1 MIVEVLLVISL
12 SYILGSIPSGI
23 IFAKIFKLKDL
34 RTIGSGNTG
43 TTNVLRTGNYTA
55 AALTLILDFGK
66 ACLAIYL
73 SQIVNEKLILISSLA
88 ILIGHI
94 FPLWLKFRG
103 GKGFAC
109 YLGIMLMIN
118 FYLFIFIS
126 LIWLI
131 TFFAKK
137 ISSLSALLSCL
148 SGILISIIYFNSNIV
163 LVVLLTILIFITH
176 LENIKRLI
184 KGTETKIK

>member
-1 MIVEVLLVISL
+1 MIVEVLSVISF

-23 IFAKIFKLKDL
+23 IFAKIFNLKDL

-43 TTNVLRTGNYTA
+43 ATNVLRTGNYTA
-55 AALTLILDFGK
+55 AVLTLVLDFGK

-73 SQIVNEKLILISSLA
+73 SQIVNEKLTLISSLA

-94 FPLWLKFRG
+94 LPLWLKFKG

-109 YLGIMLMIN
+109 YLGIIFMIN

-131 TFFAKK
+131 TFFAKRV
-137 ISSLSALLSCL
+137 SSLSALLSCL
-148 SGILISIIYFNSNIV
+148 SGVFISIIYFNSNIV
-163 LVVLLTILIFITH
+163 LVVLLTILIFLTH

-184 KGTETKIK
+184 NGTETKIK

>member
-1 MIVEVLLVISL
+1 MITEIILVIFV
-12 SYILGSIPSGI
+12 SYTLGSIPSGI
-23 IFAKIFKLKDL
+23 IFAKIFRLKDI

-55 AALTLILDFGK
+55 AALTLGLDFGK

-73 SQIVNEKLILISSLA
+73 CQLINDQFILISSLA
-88 ILIGHI
+88 VLIGHI
-94 FPLWLKFRG
+94 FPIWLKFRG

-118 FYLFIFIS
+118 LYLFIFVS

-131 TFFAKK
+131 VFFSKRV
-137 ISSLSALLSCL
+137 SSLSALLSCL
-148 SGILISIIYFNSNIV
+148 SGVLISIIYFNSNIS
-163 LVVLLTILIFITH
+163 LVVLLTILIFVTH

-184 KGTETKIK
+184 NGTETKIK

>member
-1 MIVEVLLVISL
+1 MIVEVLSVISF

-23 IFAKIFKLKDL
+23 IFAKIFNLKDL

-55 AALTLILDFGK
+55 AALTLVLDFGK

-73 SQIVNEKLILISSLA
+73 SQIVNEKLILISSLV

-94 FPLWLKFRG
+94 FPLWLKFKG

-109 YLGIMLMIN
+109 YLGIIFMIN

-131 TFFAKK
+131 TFFAKRV
-137 ISSLSALLSCL
+137 SSLSALLSCL
-148 SGILISIIYFNSNIV
+148 SGVFISIIYFNSNIV
-163 LVVLLTILIFITH
+163 LVVLLTILIFLTH

-184 KGTETKIK
+184 NGTETKIK

>member
-23 IFAKIFKLKDL
+23 IFAKIFKLKNL

-55 AALTLILDFGK
+55 AALTLVLDFGK

-94 FPLWLKFRG
+94 FPLWLEFKG

-109 YLGIMLMIN
+109 YLGIIFMIN
-118 FYLFIFIS
+118 LYLFIFMS

-131 TFFAKK
+131 TFFAKR

-148 SGILISIIYFNSNIV
+148 SGVLISIIYFNSNIV
-163 LVVLLTILIFITH
+163 LVFLLTILIFVTH

-184 KGTETKIK
+184 NGTETKIK

>member
-1 MIVEVLLVISL
+1 MIAEIILVIFV
-12 SYILGSIPSGI
+12 SYTLGSIPSGI
-23 IFAKIFKLKDL
+23 IFAKIFRLKDI

-55 AALTLILDFGK
+55 AALTLGLDFGK

-73 SQIVNEKLILISSLA
+73 CQLINDQFILISSLA

-94 FPLWLKFRG
+94 FPIWLKFRG

-118 FYLFIFIS
+118 LYLFIFVS

-131 TFFAKK
+131 VFFSKK
-137 ISSLSALLSCL
+137 S
-148 SGILISIIYFNSNIV
+148 
-163 LVVLLTILIFITH
+163 FITFCV
-176 LENIKRLI
+176 IKLFKRCSYINNLF
-184 KGTETKIK
+184 

>member
-1 MIVEVLLVISL
+1 MIVEVLLVIFL

-55 AALTLILDFGK
+55 AALTLVLDFGK

-73 SQIVNEKLILISSLA
+73 SQIVNEKFILISSLA

-94 FPLWLKFRG
+94 FPLWLKFKG

-109 YLGIMLMIN
+109 YLGIILMIN
-118 FYLFIFIS
+118 FKLFIFIS

-131 TFFAKK
+131 TFFAKRV
-137 ISSLSALLSCL
+137 SSLSALLSCF
-148 SGILISIIYFNSNIV
+148 SGALISIIYFNSNIL
-163 LVVLLTILIFITH
+163 LVVLLTILIFVTH
-176 LENIKRLI
+176 LENVKRLI
-184 KGTETKIK
+184 NGTETKIK

>member
-94 FPLWLKFRG
+94 FPLWLEFKG

-109 YLGIMLMIN
+109 YLGIIFMIN
-118 FYLFIFIS
+118 LYLFIFMS

-131 TFFAKK
+131 TFFAKR

-148 SGILISIIYFNSNIV
+148 SGVFISIIYFNSNIV
-163 LVVLLTILIFITH
+163 LVFLLTILIFVTH

-184 KGTETKIK
+184 NGTETKIK